1 MDIVFR
7 GVDAAVFVVDR
18 SMSSVWAVFFTNTI
32 YAIFFYIFH
41 FDSIMCTVWFGL
53 ICCYGIPSLAGF
65 HISNYKYPCLIKADG
80 AHFVLCS
87 GIESLFPVG

>member
-1 MDIVFR
+1 
-7 GVDAAVFVVDR
+7 
-18 SMSSVWAVFFTNTI
+18 
-32 YAIFFYIFH
+32 
-41 FDSIMCTVWFGL
+41 MCTVWFGL

-80 AHFVLCS
+80 TRFVLCS